1 MRTTTLMLS
10 LAMLSLGAVASDA
23 PAAPGAGD
31 PKVAGKRKGPDTAA
45 PARPFIERSLVLAPE
60 RVGDL
65 ALVAMQDYPGNPAA
79 GVGIR
84 YQHPEFLGVRLDLFV
99 YPAGRVDQDALLE
112 QGMAGVT
119 REIEGQADKG
129 RYTDLA
135 FDPIRD
141 FDLRQVAT
149 DGSLEPEG
157 ESDVDAAEPEAWIEG
172 FLLEYAG
179 AADADT
185 GRLMDVRLS
194 IDGQAYHSRAFLF
207 YRGLYLYKGRIT
219 TPIREMPGETFERFS
234 QHAMAQLVPAIEV
247 RNTGGCSDQVIHVD
261 PDAGSEEAQAAFQ
274 RAVVE
279 ASMQATSEN
288 CRATLDET
296 VPEGMRAV
304 PLAFDPAMWRN

>member
-1 MRTTTLMLS
+1 MRATTLMLL
-10 LAMLSLGAVASDA
+10 LATLLPVAMASDA
-23 PAAPGAGD
+23 PATPDAGD
-31 PKVAGKRKGPDTAA
+31 PKVAGKRKGPDRAE

-84 YQHPEFLGVRLDLFV
+84 YQHPDFMGVRLDLFV
-99 YPAGRVDQDALLE
+99 YPAGRVDQGALLE

-119 REIEGQADKG
+119 SEIEGQAAKG
-129 RYTDLA
+129 RYADLA
-135 FDPIRD
+135 FDEIRD
-141 FDLRQVAT
+141 FDLRQVAS
-149 DGSLEPEG
+149 DGSLVPEG
-157 ESDVDAAEPEAWIEG
+157 EGEATASEPWIPG

-194 IDGQAYHSRAFLF
+194 IDGRPHHSRAFLF

-219 TPIREMPGETFERFS
+219 TSIREMPGENFERFS

-261 PDAGSEEAQAAFQ
+261 PDASSDESQAAFQ

-279 ASMQATSEN
+279 ASIQAANEN

>member
-1 MRTTTLMLS
+1 MTSLMLL
-10 LAMLSLGAVASDA
+10 LAMLSPAAMASDA
-23 PAAPGAGD
+23 P
-31 PKVAGKRKGPDTAA
+31 AA

-84 YQHPEFLGVRLDLFV
+84 YQHPEFMGVRLDLFV

-119 REIEGQADKG
+119 REIEGQAAKG

-157 ESDVDAAEPEAWIEG
+157 EGEVEVDAAESESWIQG

-194 IDGQAYHSRAFLF
+194 IDGRPHHSRAFLF

-219 TPIREMPGETFERFS
+219 ASIREMPGENFERFS

-261 PDAGSEEAQAAFQ
+261 PDANSDEGQAAFQ
-274 RAVVE
+274 RAVIE
-279 ASMQATSEN
+279 ASIQATQEN
-288 CRATLDET
+288 CRATLDEN

-304 PLAFDPAMWRN
+304 PLAFDPAMWRR